1 MPKRTDISSILIIGS
16 GPIVIGQACEFDY
29 SGAQACKALRQE
41 GYRVVLVNSNPATI
55 MTDPEMADATYIEP
69 LTVEV
74 VEKIIAQERPDALLP
89 TVGGQTGINLAV
101 ALAEAGVLDKY
112 GVELIGANLRAM
124 QVAEDRQLF
133 KEAMTEAGLES
144 PRSGLARN
152 LEEARRI
159 AGEIGRYPLFIRPS
173 FTLGGS
179 GAGTVFTPH
188 EFDEKVAWGLRE
200 SPVHTVLV
208 EESLIGWKEYELEV
222 MRDRADNF
230 VVVCSIENLDAMGV
244 HTGDSI
250 TVAPA
255 QTLTD
260 KEYQRLRD
268 QARIIMRA
276 VGVETGGSN
285 VQFGVDPVTG
295 RVVVIE
301 MNPRVSRSSALASK
315 ATGFPIAKLAA
326 KVAVGYTLDEL
337 KNDITQQT
345 VAAFEPSIDYVVV
358 KIPRWA
364 FEKFPGVDRVLGPQM
379 MSVGEVMAIGRT
391 FKEALQK
398 GVRSLEIGRD
408 GLGPLERDEEGN
420 FRGYDAN
427 VALSDLL
434 RIPNRDRL
442 FAVYEALHRGD
453 DQATVCQLTGYDP
466 WFVAQIGEIVQ
477 FERGLTDL
485 DALTLRQAKRLGF
498 SDSQLARIVNEKL
511 VTGDWVTG
519 DWVIG
524 NGKVEASPSPAT
536 SLQSP
541 INQSTNQ
548 PITESTIRQLR
559 LALGITPTYHQV
571 DTCAAEFEAYTPYL
585 YSSYELASEAPPT
598 ARPKIIILG
607 GGPNRIGQGIEFDYC
622 CCHASYAL
630 QELGY
635 ETIMVNCN
643 PETVS
648 TDYDTSDRL
657 YFEPL
662 TFEDVLN
669 LYEREAGINA
679 DKMTGWQDDT
689 MTGAPVENDAAGR
702 RVIPSS
708 RHLVKGI
715 IVQYGGQ
722 TPLNLA
728 DSLHAAGVPIL
739 GTPPAAIDLA
749 EDRDLFS
756 ELLERLE
763 IPAPAHG
770 MARTADAAVAVAQQI
785 GYPVVVRPSYVLG
798 GRAMA
803 IVDDDQALRRYMVEA
818 VAVSLDRA
826 ILIDQ
831 FLEDAFE
838 VDVDA
843 ICDGERVV
851 IGGIMQHI
859 EEAGIHSGD
868 SACVLPPYK
877 ISNYHLNIM
886 REYTEKLGMALGVRG
901 LMNVQYAI
909 KDDVVYVLEVNP
921 RASRTVPFVSKAT
934 GVPLAKI
941 AAKVMAGVSLAE
953 QGFLEEPEVDG
964 FFVKEAVL
972 PWKKFTGIDALLGPE
987 MRSTGEVMGHADSFG
1002 HAFAKSQLGASMAL
1016 PLGGGVLITVNDF
1029 DKGGALKIA
1038 RDLHRMGFHL
1048 YATAGTGEFIER
1060 TGLPVTVL
1068 GKAIA
1073 GEQGYTT
1080 LDAMRDGKV
1089 HLIINTPLGP
1099 GSREDGAKI
1108 RTLATRME
1116 IPLITTLSAAQAAV
1130 NGIRTLRHRELSVRS
1145 LQEHYRRTQG
1155 VER

>member
-55 MTDPEMADATYIEP
+55 MTDPEMADATYVEP

-74 VEKIIAQERPDALLP
+74 VEKIVAKERPDALLP
-89 TVGGQTGINLAV
+89 TVGGQTGLNLAV
-101 ALAEAGVLDKY
+101 ALAEAGVLAKY

-124 QVAEDRQLF
+124 QVAEDRALF
-133 KEAMTEAGLES
+133 KEAMTSVGLES
-144 PRSGLARN
+144 PRSGIARN

-159 AGEIGRYPLFIRPS
+159 AREEIGRYPIFIRPS

-179 GAGTVFTPH
+179 GAGTVFTPQ
-188 EFDEKVAWGLRE
+188 EFDEKVAWGLKE
-200 SPVHTVLV
+200 SPVHTVLI

-268 QARIIMRA
+268 QARLVMRA

-285 VQFGVDPVTG
+285 VQFGVDPETG
-295 RVVVIE
+295 RVVIIE

-364 FEKFPGVDRVLGPQM
+364 FEKFPGVDRELGPQM
-379 MSVGEVMAIGRT
+379 KSVGEAMAIGRT

-398 GVRSLEIGRD
+398 GIRSLEIGRD
-408 GLGPLERDEEGN
+408 GFGPVERDADGR
-420 FRGYDAN
+420 FKGYDAN
-427 VALSDLL
+427 IALHDLL

-442 FAVYEALHRGD
+442 FAVYEALKRGD
-453 DQATVCQLTGYDP
+453 NQATVCQLTHYDP
-466 WFVAQIGEIVQ
+466 WFVAQIQEIIA
-477 FERGLTDL
+477 FENNLTQL
-485 DALTLRQAKRLGF
+485 DAETLRQAKRLGF
-498 SDSQLARIVNEKL
+498 SDSQLARLVNQRAE
-511 VTGDWVTG
+511 TREQRPETSQ
-519 DWVIG
+519 
-524 NGKVEASPSPAT
+524 SPVPG
-536 SLQSP
+536 LQSP
-541 INQSTNQ
+541 VPGLQSPVPGLQ
-548 PITESTIRQLR
+548 SPVSEIAIRNLR
-559 LALGITPTYHQV
+559 QQLGILPTYHQV
-571 DTCAAEFEAYTPYL
+571 DTCAAEFEAFTPYL
-585 YSSYELASEAPPT
+585 YSSYERESEALPT
-598 ARPKIIILG
+598 DRPKVMILG

-622 CCHASYAL
+622 CCHASFAL
-630 QELGY
+630 QALGY

-669 LYEREAGINA
+669 IVDRE
-679 DKMTGWQDDT
+679 TGKQ
-689 MTGAPVENDAAGR
+689 GAESQGLASALRTPH
-702 RVIPSS
+702 ST
-708 RHLVKGI
+708 LVGA
-715 IVQYGGQ
+715 IVQFGGQ

-728 DSLHAAGVPIL
+728 AKLHAAGVPIL
-739 GTPPAAIDLA
+739 GTSPEAIDLA
-749 EDRDLFS
+749 EDRDLFGA
-756 ELLERLE
+756 LLDKLD

-770 MARTADAAVAVAQQI
+770 SARTPDEAVQVANQI

-803 IVDDDQALRRYMVEA
+803 IVDNEAALRRYMTEA
-818 VAVSLDRA
+818 VSVSQDKP

-831 FLEDAFE
+831 FLEDAYE
-838 VDVDA
+838 IDVDA
-843 ICDGERVV
+843 ICDGEQLV

-877 ISNYHLNIM
+877 ISQYHLNII
-886 REYTEKLGMALGVRG
+886 REYTEKLGMGLGVRG

-934 GVPLAKI
+934 GVPLAKL
-941 AAKVMAGVSLAE
+941 AAKVMIGKTLAE
-953 QGFLEEPEVDG
+953 LGFVQEPALDG

-987 MRSTGEVMGHADSFG
+987 MRSTGEVMGHAASFG
-1002 HAFAKSQLGASMAL
+1002 HAFAKSQLGAGTGL
-1016 PLGGGVLITVNDF
+1016 PQDGGVLITVNDY
-1029 DKGGALKIA
+1029 DKGSAVKIA
-1038 RDLHRMGFHL
+1038 RDLHRLGFTI
-1048 YATAGTGEFIER
+1048 YATAGTGDLIAN
-1060 TGLPVTVL
+1060 TGTRVTVL
-1068 GKAIA
+1068 EKAT
-1073 GEQGYTT
+1073 ESGYST
-1080 LDAMRDGKV
+1080 LDAMRDGKIN
-1089 HLIINTPLGP
+1089 LIINTPLGP
-1099 GSREDGAKI
+1099 NAREDGAKI

-1130 NGIRTLRHRELSVRS
+1130 SGIRALRQKELSVRS
-1145 LQEHYRRTQG
+1145 LQEHYRLQA
-1155 VER
+1155 

>member
-41 GYRVVLVNSNPATI
+41 GYRIVLVNSNPATI
-55 MTDPEMADATYIEP
+55 MTDPEMADATYVEP
-69 LTVEV
+69 LTVDV
-74 VEKIIAQERPDALLP
+74 LEKIIAKERPDALLP
-89 TVGGQTGINLAV
+89 TVGGQTGLNLGV

-112 GVELIGANLRAM
+112 GVELIGASLTAM
-124 QVAEDRQLF
+124 RVAEDRELF
-133 KEAMTEAGLES
+133 KEAMTAAGLES
-144 PRSGLARN
+144 PRSGVARSLAQ
-152 LEEARRI
+152 ARRI
-159 AGEIGRYPLFIRPS
+159 AQEEIGRYPIFIRPS

-179 GAGTVFTPH
+179 GAGTVFTPQ

-200 SPVHTVLV
+200 SPVHTVLI
-208 EESLIGWKEYELEV
+208 EESLIGWKEFELEV

-230 VVVCSIENLDAMGV
+230 VVVCTIENLDPMGV

-268 QARIIMRA
+268 QARIVMRT

-285 VQFGVDPVTG
+285 VQFAVDPQTG

-326 KVAVGYTLDEL
+326 KVAVGYSLDEL

-358 KIPRWA
+358 KLPRWA
-364 FEKFPGVDRVLGPQM
+364 FEKFPGVDRELGPQM
-379 MSVGEVMAIGRT
+379 KSVGEAMAIGRT
-391 FKEALQK
+391 FKEAIQK
-398 GVRSLEIGRD
+398 GARSLEIGRD
-408 GLGPLERDEEGN
+408 GLGALERDEDGN
-420 FRGYDAN
+420 YRGYEPRTS
-427 VALSDLL
+427 LHELL
-434 RIPNRDRL
+434 RVPNRDRL
-442 FAVYEALHRGD
+442 FAVYEALLRGES
-453 DQATVCQLTGYDP
+453 QATICRLTAFDP
-466 WFVAQIGEIVQ
+466 WFVAQIGEIAD
-477 FERGLTDL
+477 FERGLTRL
-485 DALTLRQAKRLGF
+485 DATTLRQAKRLGF
-498 SDSQLARIVNEKL
+498 SDAQLARIVRERAATAKPIETAL
-511 VTGDWVTG
+511 TGVVDEMAVRRLRAAVG
-519 DWVIG
+519 
-524 NGKVEASPSPAT
+524 PAV
-536 SLQSP
+536 
-541 INQSTNQ
+541 
-548 PITESTIRQLR
+548 
-559 LALGITPTYHQV
+559 TYHQV

-585 YSSYELASEAPPT
+585 YSSYESASEAPPT
-598 ARPKIIILG
+598 DRRKVIILG

-622 CCHASYAL
+622 CCHASFAL
-630 QELGY
+630 SDMGF

-662 TFEDVLN
+662 TLEDVLN
-669 LYEREAGINA
+669 IVQRE
-679 DKMTGWQDDT
+679 Q
-689 MTGAPVENDAAGR
+689 AAGE
-702 RVIPSS
+702 
-708 RHLVKGI
+708 LVGV
-715 IVQYGGQ
+715 IVQFGGQ
-722 TPLNLA
+722 TPLNL
-728 DSLHAAGVPIL
+728 SGKLEAANVPIL
-739 GTPPAAIDLA
+739 GTPPDAIDLA
-749 EDRDLFS
+749 EDRDRFG

-763 IPAPAHG
+763 IPSPEHG
-770 MARTADAAVAVAQQI
+770 SARTADAAVEVAQRI

-803 IVDDDQALRRYMVEA
+803 VVYDEASLRRYMAEA
-818 VAVSLDRA
+818 VSVAQDRP

-838 VDVDA
+838 IDVDA

-877 ISNYHLNIM
+877 ISSYHLHIIA
-886 REYTEKLGMALGVRG
+886 EYTEKMGMALGVRG

-941 AAKVMAGVSLAE
+941 AARVMVGHSLLE
-953 QGFLEEPEVDG
+953 QGFISEPPLDG

-987 MRSTGEVMGHADSFG
+987 MRSTGEVMGHAASFG
-1002 HAFAKSQLGASMAL
+1002 HAFAKSQLGAGTGL
-1016 PLGGGVLITVNDF
+1016 PVEGGVLITVNDF
-1029 DKGGALKIA
+1029 DKGAALKIA
-1038 RDLHRMGFHL
+1038 RDLHRLGFL
-1048 YATAGTGEFIER
+1048 IYATSGTGAFIQ
-1060 TGLPVTVL
+1060 GAGIPVSVL
-1068 GKAIA
+1068 AKAVE
-1073 GEQGYTT
+1073 GSEGYST

-1089 HLIINTPLGP
+1089 QLIINTPFGA
-1099 GSREDGAKI
+1099 GAREDGAKI

-1116 IPLITTLSAAQAAV
+1116 ILLITTLSAAQAAV
-1130 NGIRTLRHRELSVRS
+1130 SGIRALRQQELSVRS
-1145 LQEHYRRTQG
+1145 LQEHYAAQAAA
-1155 VER
+1155 

>member
-41 GYRVVLVNSNPATI
+41 GYRIVLVNSNPATI

-69 LTVEV
+69 LTVDIL
-74 VEKIIAQERPDALLP
+74 EKIIAAERPDALLP
-89 TVGGQTGINLAV
+89 TVGGQTGLNLGV
-101 ALAEAGVLDKY
+101 ALAEAGILDKY
-112 GVELIGANLRAM
+112 GVELIGANLHSI
-124 QVAEDRQLF
+124 QVAEDRELF
-133 KEAMTEAGLES
+133 KKAMDAVGLES
-144 PRSGLARN
+144 PRSGVAHTLD
-152 LEEARRI
+152 EAWRI
-159 AGEIGRYPLFIRPS
+159 AEWLGRFPIFIRPS
-173 FTLGGS
+173 FTMGGS
-179 GAGTVFTPH
+179 GAGTVFTPD
-188 EFDEKVAWGLRE
+188 EFAEKVAWGLKE
-200 SPVHTVLV
+200 SPVHTVLI

-230 VVVCSIENLDAMGV
+230 VVVCTIENLDAMGV

-268 QARIIMRA
+268 QARLVMRA

-285 VQFGVDPVTG
+285 VQFGVDPASG

-315 ATGFPIAKLAA
+315 ATGFPIAKFAA

-337 KNDITQQT
+337 KNDITRQT

-379 MSVGEVMAIGRT
+379 KSVGEVMAIGRT

-398 GVRSLEIGRD
+398 GVRGLEIGRD
-408 GLGPLERDEEGN
+408 GLGPVVRDENGDLKGFPPGTE
-420 FRGYDAN
+420 
-427 VALSDLL
+427 LHELL

-442 FAVYEALHRGD
+442 FAVYEVLKRGED
-453 DQATVCQLTGYDP
+453 AATVSQLTGYDP
-466 WFVAQIGEIVQ
+466 WFVAQIKEIVAL
-477 FERGLTDL
+477 EKSIKSL
-485 DALTLRQAKRLGF
+485 DAATLRQAKRMGF
-498 SDSQLARIVNEKL
+498 SDSQLARIANESKIKKL
-511 VTGDWVTG
+511 SDYEIREGDSS
-519 DWVIG
+519 I
-524 NGKVEASPSPAT
+524 S
-536 SLQSP
+536 QSP
-541 INQSTNQ
+541 NH
-548 PITESTIRQLR
+548 PITESDVRALRQRFGVL
-559 LALGITPTYHQV
+559 PTYHQV
-571 DTCAAEFEAYTPYL
+571 DTCAAEFAAYTPYL
-585 YSSYELASEAPPT
+585 YSSYESESEAPPT
-598 ARPKIIILG
+598 DRPKILILG

-622 CCHASYAL
+622 CVHASYAL
-630 QELGY
+630 QEMGF
-635 ETIMVNCN
+635 ETVMVNCN

-662 TFEDVLN
+662 TLEDVLN
-669 LYEREAGINA
+669 IYEREAQVAGG
-679 DKMTGWQDDT
+679 KWQVA
-689 MTGAPVENDAAGR
+689 GGNDPFL
-702 RVIPSS
+702 PSS
-708 RHLVKGI
+708 LPPFTHSPVLGV

-728 DSLHAAGVPIL
+728 AGLQKAGVPIL
-739 GTPPAAIDLA
+739 GTQPEAIELA
-749 EDRDLFS
+749 EDRDSFS
-756 ELLERLE
+756 ALLERLE

-770 MARTADAAVAVAQQI
+770 IARNAAQAVVIAERI

-803 IVDDDQALRRYMVEA
+803 VVDDEENLRRYMAEVIHIASELPASAGGLA
-818 VAVSLDRA
+818 V
-826 ILIDQ
+826 LIDR
-831 FLEDAFE
+831 FLEDAYE

-843 ICDGERVV
+843 ICDGERLV
-851 IGGIMQHI
+851 IGGILQHI

-877 ISNYHLNIM
+877 ISGYHLAII
-886 REYTEKLGMALGVRG
+886 REYTEKLGLALGVRG

-934 GVPLAKI
+934 GVPLAKL
-941 AAKVMAGVSLAE
+941 AAQVMAGKTLAE
-953 QGFLEEPEVDG
+953 VGLTSEPPVKG

-972 PWKKFTGIDALLGPE
+972 PWKKFTGIDTILGPE
-987 MRSTGEVMGHADSFG
+987 MRSTGEVMGHAAGFG
-1002 HAFAKSQLGASMAL
+1002 HAFVKSQLGAGFRL
-1016 PLGGGVLITVNDF
+1016 PSEGGVLITVNDF
-1029 DKGGALKIA
+1029 DKGAAVKLA
-1038 RDLHRMGFHL
+1038 RDFHRMGFDL
-1048 YATAGTGEFIER
+1048 YATQGTGALIEMV
-1060 TGLPVTVL
+1060 GIPVKIL
-1068 GKAIA
+1068 DKATAAAAA
-1073 GEQGYTT
+1073 GVYTT
-1080 LDAMRDGKV
+1080 LDALRDGKI
-1089 HLIINTPLGP
+1089 HLIVNTPLGP
-1099 GSREDGAKI
+1099 DSRTDGAKI
-1108 RTLATRME
+1108 RTRATRME

-1130 NGIRTLRHRELSVRS
+1130 NGIRSLGQTELTVKS
-1145 LQEHYRRTQG
+1145 LQAHYAEG
-1155 VER
+1155 